1 MTRPA
6 EFDELNEDE
15 RAMVELV
22 RDFVNRE
29 VKPVVRDL
37 EHANTYPDK
46 LIEQMK
52 QLGIFGLAIPEPW
65 GDAQVSASC
74 YARVTEELAR
84 A

>member
-1 MTRPA
+1 MG
-6 EFDELNEDE
+6 ELTEDE
-15 RAMVELV
+15 QEIVEVV

-52 QLGIFGLAIPEPW
+52 N
-65 GDAQVSASC
+65 SASTALPSPSPGGRPPSALPATRSSPRN
-74 YARVTEELAR
+74 YHAAG
-84 A
+84 